1 MSLTFSKI
9 DYLVTENLK
18 NSGENLSFNNSNAI
32 LPSTATLDSNYY
44 KESWLKMKMSVL
56 EKQDEILQLKARLLD
71 HNSKIADENLKN
83 KIIELQEELKL
94 VTAEAEKWSQQF
106 KISNTENT
114 ELKLALQKLD
124 QIITQN
130 NVHIKAQSNNLIG
143 LKQSLENRNIQIN
156 TYELVFEAQTETI
169 SELEKKIAIKDTTIT
184 SLQMAISNFEEK
196 FALLIESLDTQN
208 VKSTTQEI
216 LKKLTHLMAL
226 QKSNDGEDEFKKIIR
241 NWIID

>member
-1 MSLTFSKI
+1 
-9 DYLVTENLK
+9 
-18 NSGENLSFNNSNAI
+18 
-32 LPSTATLDSNYY
+32 
-44 KESWLKMKMSVL
+44 
-56 EKQDEILQLKARLLD
+56 
-71 HNSKIADENLKN
+71 
-83 KIIELQEELKL
+83 LQEELKL

-130 NVHIKAQSNNLIG
+130 NVHIKAQSNNLID

-196 FALLIESLDTQN
+196 FALLVESLDTHN